1 MPPARQRTFLGSGDL
16 PPEGRSDETI
26 VPLQGELSRFQ
37 PVAKLA
43 EGLSPVADR
52 GLLSAVDFRKGA
64 AVRRVEKDGVVA
76 ESMGPLRLGRDL
88 SLNDAGRFVED
99 VAVVRERDVRH
110 ETRRARLEPARR
122 QLAV

>member
-52 GLLSAVDFRKGA
+52 CLLSAVDFRKGA
-64 AVRRVEKDGVVA
+64 AVRRVGKDGGVA
-76 ESMGPLRLGRDL
+76 DSLRPPPRRRPPPPDGAPRLRPAAAPLPQAPG
-88 SLNDAGRFVED
+88 
-99 VAVVRERDVRH
+99 
-110 ETRRARLEPARR
+110 
-122 QLAV
+122 